1 MGLSCLPLSPANGP
15 NRDVAFKIPD
25 NCDGCAKIMTE
36 TIPKFKGVASCV
48 TDTKNQKIVVTGSFN
63 EEKLLKKLKKVT
75 CEDVEIVVKSE
86 KKGDDIVPEE
96 AAKAIEPNSD
106 ERKELEKFL
115 MMYSDENPNAKCT
128 IS

>member
-1 MGLSCLPLSPANGP
+1 MGLSCLQLSPANGP
-15 NRDVAFKIPD
+15 TPNRDVAFMIPD
-25 NCDGCAKIMTE
+25 NCDGCKKIMTE
-36 TIPKFKGVASCV
+36 TIPKFKGVASSV

-86 KKGDDIVPEE
+86 KKGD
-96 AAKAIEPNSD
+96 

-115 MMYSDENPNAKCT
+115 MMFRDENPNAKCT